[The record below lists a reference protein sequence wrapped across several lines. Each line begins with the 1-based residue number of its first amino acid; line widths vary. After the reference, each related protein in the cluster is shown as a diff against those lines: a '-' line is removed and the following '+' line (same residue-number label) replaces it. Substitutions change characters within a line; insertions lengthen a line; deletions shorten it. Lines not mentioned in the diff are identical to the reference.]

1 MKQRTRPKPRRL
13 QLAKKTTARKSKPKK
28 AEPVGPLFPGSQVV
42 GTDLSPRYYS
52 NRMGLTTSKVDFAL
66 SVQETIGIDEERN
79 VVVSKELA
87 RVYISALQA
96 KAVRDLFNR
105 QIAAY
110 EKEYGELP
118 DAPPPPD

>member
-1 MKQRTRPKPRRL
+1 M
-13 QLAKKTTARKSKPKK
+13 AKKTTARKSKPKK